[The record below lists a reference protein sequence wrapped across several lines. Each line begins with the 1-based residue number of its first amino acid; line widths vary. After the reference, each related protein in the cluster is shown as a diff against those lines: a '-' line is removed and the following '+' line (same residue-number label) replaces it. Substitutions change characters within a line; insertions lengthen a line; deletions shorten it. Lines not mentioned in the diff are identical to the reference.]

1 MARSD
6 VRKWRSNRS
15 STLLSKFK
23 RWRANP
29 VGGFVRLLEFLYF
42 GQPIFNF
49 FIGNKG
55 DLEQISQISK
65 SLNTT
70 DSDQNLIFL
79 NNVRVDLNENFI
91 QLDSGHVL
99 NSRLAANAIF
109 SGEQW
114 NLIRNVRKS
123 KENKFNAGRY
133 YSISHQRYF
142 FHFLLE
148 ELPEIISADS
158 LDLDISFVTLKDQP
172 KFVSELCQLAG
183 INLQVVN
190 HEIQLF
196 EELVTPS
203 YLRAYSNWSIE
214 QLKLLSNQLEAKD
227 SSFRKILL
235 LRQGKARSDDA
246 FERFLENLLTPL
258 GYRVLDPE
266 KHSNLEQIEIFL
278 NATEIVAIH
287 GAALSNLVFTNSD
300 CKIFEIFNHPYR
312 TYFFRDLAKLN
323 GNSYTSCES
332 PTVQIDLQAW
342 LDK

>member
-15 STLLSKFK
+15 STLLSKYK

-65 SLNTT
+65 SLNTS
-70 DSDQNLIFL
+70 DSDQNLIFF

-133 YSISHQRYF
+133 YSISHQKYF

-148 ELPEIISADS
+148 ELPEMMNANS
-158 LDLDISFVTLKDQP
+158 LQLDISFVTLKNQP
-172 KFVSELCQLAG
+172 KFVLELCQLAG
-183 INLQVVN
+183 IKLQVVN
-190 HEIQLF
+190 HDIQLF

-214 QLKLLSNQLEAKD
+214 KLKLLSNALEAKD

-235 LRQGKARSDDA
+235 LRHGKARSDDA

-266 KHSNLEQIEIFL
+266 KHSSLEQIEIFL

-287 GAALSNLVFTNSD
+287 GAALSNLVFTNCD

-312 TYFFRDLAKLN
+312 TFFFRDLAKLN

-332 PTVQIDLQAW
+332 STVQIDLQSW